1 MTNKLFKTLS
11 FSYILLPIIIFFLG
25 WLKLWLAIPLCIAL
39 LIIFL
44 RIINNEQSEQL
55 LTRRLSFQDLFP
67 VIAIILLWV
76 YFSGIGGLV
85 FQNKDHWW
93 RNEIFNLLV
102 MEHWPVI
109 SGDRGLIYYI
119 GFWLPSAVIGKIFGF
134 NAGYLF
140 QILWTTLGIFLVWC
154 LMCDHLSQI
163 SLKPLLGLI
172 LFSGLDIVGC
182 LLLQVDFASLEHFMH
197 IEWWSGFQFS
207 SFTTQLFWVFNQA
220 IYAWVL
226 TLLIMR
232 QKSNRYIILI
242 WSCGLLTC
250 TLPFVGMLP
259 FLLYKIYVNAR
270 DAQDSNSISATVFS
284 KKQPLERQAS
294 STKSNPKNIYQR
306 ICYFCRGSQLF
317 TLENIIG
324 GGCIGIICFLYE
336 IGNIS
341 ANNSGNPIH
350 YTKGYLF
357 LYILFLIIEVGLYAF
372 VIYPYQKQNTLYWLC
387 LIVLAA
393 CPLIHIGSDQDFCM
407 RASIPAL
414 LVFMLLFFDSWEKA
428 KAECNRLIYVGHLV
442 LFLLGAVTPLCEIW
456 RTTKNTVDMYHSGE
470 TIMAAPVS
478 KAEIMDYPNFSGN
491 VDESLFFKYLGR

>member
-1 MTNKLFKTLS
+1 MTNKFFKSLS

-25 WLKLWLAIPLCIAL
+25 WLKLWLAIPLCVAL
-39 LIIFL
+39 LIMFL
-44 RIINNEQSEQL
+44 RIIHNDQSEQL
-55 LTRRLSFQDLFP
+55 LTKRLSLQDLIS

-109 SGDRGLIYYI
+109 SDNRGLIYYI
-119 GFWLPSAVIGKIFGF
+119 GFWLPSAVIGKIFGL

-154 LMCDHLSQI
+154 LMCDHLRRI

-182 LLLQVDFASLEHFMH
+182 MLLQVDFASLEHFMH

-232 QKSNRYIILI
+232 QKSNRYIVLI

-250 TLPFVGMLP
+250 TLPFVGMIP
-259 FLLYKIYVNAR
+259 FLLYRIYVNACN
-270 DAQDSNSISATVFS
+270 AQEQTS
-284 KKQPLERQAS
+284 R
-294 STKSNPKNIYQR
+294 QR
-306 ICYFCRGSQLF
+306 IGSICRGSQLF

-387 LIVLAA
+387 LIVLAV
-393 CPLIHIGSDQDFCM
+393 CPLIHIGSGQDFCM

-428 KAECNRLIYVGHLV
+428 KAERNRLIYVGCLV
-442 LFLLGAVTPLCEIW
+442 LFLLGALTPLCEIW

-478 KAEIMDYPNFSGN
+478 KEEIMDYPNFSGN
-491 VDESLFFKYLGR
+491 VDESFFFKYLGR

>member
-1 MTNKLFKTLS
+1 MTNRLFKTLS

-25 WLKLWLAIPLCIAL
+25 WLKLWLAIPLCITL

-44 RIINNEQSEQL
+44 RIINNEPSEQL
-55 LTRRLSFQDLFP
+55 LTRQFSFQDLIP

-102 MEHWPVI
+102 MEHWPVV
-109 SGDRGLIYYI
+109 SGDRSLIYYI
-119 GFWLPSAVIGKIFGF
+119 GFWLPSAVIGKIFGL

-140 QILWTTLGIFLVWC
+140 QILWTALGIFLVWC
-154 LMCDHLSQI
+154 LMCDHLRRI

-226 TLLIMR
+226 TLLIMH

-250 TLPFVGMLP
+250 TLPFVGMIP
-259 FLLYKIYVNAR
+259 FFLYKIYVNACN
-270 DAQDSNSISATVFS
+270 AQ
-284 KKQPLERQAS
+284 ER
-294 STKSNPKNIYQR
+294 TTRQR
-306 ICYFCRGSQLF
+306 IGSICRGSQLF

-387 LIVLAA
+387 LIVLAV
-393 CPLIHIGSDQDFCM
+393 CPLIHIGSGQDFCM

-414 LVFMLLFFDSWEKA
+414 LVFMLLIFDSWEKA
-428 KAECNRLIYVGHLV
+428 KAERNRLIYVGCLV

-470 TIMAAPVS
+470 TIMAVPVS
-478 KAEIMDYPNFSGN
+478 KEEIMDYPNFSGN
-491 VDESLFFKYLGR
+491 VKESFFFKYLGR

>member
-1 MTNKLFKTLS
+1 MTNKLFKALS
-11 FSYILLPIIIFFLG
+11 YGYILLPIIIFFLG
-25 WLKLWLAIPLCIAL
+25 WLKFWLAIPLCIAL

-44 RIINNEQSEQL
+44 RIIHNEQSEL
-55 LTRRLSFQDLFP
+55 LLSNRLSFQNLIP
-67 VIAIILLWV
+67 VIALILLWV

-102 MEHWPVI
+102 TEDWPVI

-119 GFWLPSAVIGKIFGF
+119 GFWLPSAVIGKIFGL

-140 QILWTTLGIFLVWC
+140 QILWAALGIFLVWY
-154 LMCDHLSQI
+154 LMCNHLKRI
-163 SLKPLLGLI
+163 SVKPLLGLI
-172 LFSGLDIVGC
+172 FFSGLDIVGC
-182 LLLQVDFASLEHFMH
+182 LLLQVDFSSLEHFMH

-226 TLLIMR
+226 TLLMMHQR
-232 QKSNRYIILI
+232 SNHHIILI

-250 TLPFVGMLP
+250 TLPFAGMLP
-259 FLLYKIYVNAR
+259 FL
-270 DAQDSNSISATVFS
+270 
-284 KKQPLERQAS
+284 
-294 STKSNPKNIYQR
+294 IYQIVKNTYVKFHANR
-306 ICYFCRGSQLF
+306 EKPNAGWLNNICHLCRNSELF
-317 TLENIIG
+317 TCENILG

-357 LYILFLIIEVGLYAF
+357 LYVLFMLIEVGLYAF
-372 VIYPYQKQNTLYWLC
+372 VIYPYQKQNALYWLC
-387 LIVLAA
+387 LIVLAV
-393 CPLIHIGSDQDFCM
+393 CPLIHIGSGQDFCM

-414 LVFMLLFFDSWEKA
+414 LVFMLLFFDSWKKA
-428 KAECNRLIYVGHLV
+428 KAERNHLIYVGCLV
-442 LFLLGAVTPLCEIW
+442 LFLLGAITPLCEIW
-456 RTTKNTVDMYHSGE
+456 RTTKNTVDMYHADQ

-478 KAEIMDYPNFSGN
+478 KNEIMDYPNFSG
-491 VDESLFFKYLGR
+491 DLEESFFFKYLGR

>member
-1 MTNKLFKTLS
+1 MPNKLFKTLS

-25 WLKLWLAIPLCIAL
+25 WLKLWLAIPLCITL

-284 KKQPLERQAS
+284 KKQPLERQAT

-341 ANNSGNPIH
+341 ANNSGN
-350 YTKGYLF
+350 L
-357 LYILFLIIEVGLYAF
+357 LNSVELIG
-372 VIYPYQKQNTLYWLC
+372 Q
-387 LIVLAA
+387 
-393 CPLIHIGSDQDFCM
+393 
-407 RASIPAL
+407 
-414 LVFMLLFFDSWEKA
+414 
-428 KAECNRLIYVGHLV
+428 
-442 LFLLGAVTPLCEIW
+442 LG
-456 RTTKNTVDMYHSGE
+456 
-470 TIMAAPVS
+470 
-478 KAEIMDYPNFSGN
+478 
-491 VDESLFFKYLGR
+491 

>member
-11 FSYILLPIIIFFLG
+11 FSYILLPITIFFLG

-55 LTRRLSFQDLFP
+55 LTRQLSLQDLIP
-67 VIAIILLWV
+67 VVTIILLWV

-109 SGDRGLIYYI
+109 SGDRSLIYYI
-119 GFWLPSAVIGKIFGF
+119 GFWLPSAVIGKIFGL

-140 QILWTTLGIFLVWC
+140 QILWTVLGIFLVWC
-154 LMCDHLSQI
+154 LMCDHLRRI

-182 LLLQVDFASLEHFMH
+182 MLLQVDFASLEHFMH

-232 QKSNRYIILI
+232 QKSNRYIVLI

-250 TLPFVGMLP
+250 TLPFVGMIP
-259 FLLYKIYVNAR
+259 FLLYRIYVNACN
-270 DAQDSNSISATVFS
+270 AQ
-284 KKQPLERQAS
+284 ERTS
-294 STKSNPKNIYQR
+294 RQR
-306 ICYFCRGSQLF
+306 IGSICRGSQLF

-324 GGCIGIICFLYE
+324 GGYIGIICFLYE

-387 LIVLAA
+387 LIVLAV
-393 CPLIHIGSDQDFCM
+393 CPLIHIGRGQDFCM

-414 LVFMLLFFDSWEKA
+414 LVFMLLFFDSWGKA
-428 KAECNRLIYVGHLV
+428 KAERNRLIYVGCLV
-442 LFLLGAVTPLCEIW
+442 LFLLGALTPLCEIW
-456 RTTKNTVDMYHSGE
+456 RTTKNTVDMYHTGE

-478 KAEIMDYPNFSGN
+478 KEEIMDYPNFSGN
-491 VDESLFFKYLGR
+491 VGESFFFKYLGR

>member
-1 MTNKLFKTLS
+1 
-11 FSYILLPIIIFFLG
+11 
-25 WLKLWLAIPLCIAL
+25 
-39 LIIFL
+39 
-44 RIINNEQSEQL
+44 
-55 LTRRLSFQDLFP
+55 
-67 VIAIILLWV
+67 
-76 YFSGIGGLV
+76 
-85 FQNKDHWW
+85 
-93 RNEIFNLLV
+93 
-102 MEHWPVI
+102 
-109 SGDRGLIYYI
+109 
-119 GFWLPSAVIGKIFGF
+119 
-134 NAGYLF
+134 
-140 QILWTTLGIFLVWC
+140 
-154 LMCDHLSQI
+154 MCDHLSQI

-284 KKQPLERQAS
+284 KKQPHERQAS

-387 LIVLAA
+387 LIVLAS

-428 KAECNRLIYVGHLV
+428 KAECNRLIYVGCLV

>member
-1 MTNKLFKTLS
+1 MPNKLFKTLS

-44 RIINNEQSEQL
+44 RIIHNEHSGQL
-55 LTRRLSFQDLFP
+55 LTRQLSFQDLFP

-109 SGDRGLIYYI
+109 SDNRSLIYYI
-119 GFWLPSAVIGKIFGF
+119 GFWLPSAVIGKIFGL

-140 QILWTTLGIFLVWC
+140 QILWTTLGIFLVWY
-154 LMCDHLSQI
+154 LMCDHLRRI

-220 IYAWVL
+220 VYTWVL
-226 TLLIMR
+226 MLLIMH
-232 QKSNRYIILI
+232 QKSNRHIILI

-259 FLLYKIYVNAR
+259 FL
-270 DAQDSNSISATVFS
+270 
-284 KKQPLERQAS
+284 
-294 STKSNPKNIYQR
+294 IYQVVKNTHVKFHANAEKPKAGWFNNV
-306 ICYFCRGSQLF
+306 CHLCRNSELF
-317 TLENIIG
+317 TWENILG

-357 LYILFLIIEVGLYAF
+357 LYVLFMLIEVGLYAF
-372 VIYPYQKQNTLYWLC
+372 VIYPYQKQNALYWLC
-387 LIVLAA
+387 LIVLAV
-393 CPLIHIGSDQDFCM
+393 CPLIHIGSGQDFCM

-428 KAECNRLIYVGHLV
+428 KAERNRLIYIGCLV

-456 RTTKNTVDMYHSGE
+456 RTTKNTVDMYHAGQ

-478 KAEIMDYPNFSGN
+478 KEEIMDYPNFSGN
-491 VDESLFFKYLGR
+491 VEESFFFKYLGR

>member
-1 MTNKLFKTLS
+1 MTNRLFKTLS
-11 FSYILLPIIIFFLG
+11 FSFILLPIIIFFLG
-25 WLKLWLAIPLCIAL
+25 WLKLWLAIPLCITL

-44 RIINNEQSEQL
+44 RIINNEPCEQL
-55 LTRRLSFQDLFP
+55 LTRQLSLQDLIP

-119 GFWLPSAVIGKIFGF
+119 GFWLPSAVIGKIFGL

-140 QILWTTLGIFLVWC
+140 QILWTALGIFLVWC
-154 LMCDHLSQI
+154 LMCDHLRRI

-182 LLLQVDFASLEHFMH
+182 MLLQVDFASLEHFMH

-220 IYAWVL
+220 IYAWVF

-232 QKSNRYIILI
+232 QKSNRYIVLI

-250 TLPFVGMLP
+250 TLPFVGMIP
-259 FLLYKIYVNAR
+259 FLLYRIYVNACN
-270 DAQDSNSISATVFS
+270 AQEQTS
-284 KKQPLERQAS
+284 R
-294 STKSNPKNIYQR
+294 QR
-306 ICYFCRGSQLF
+306 IGSICRGSQLF

-387 LIVLAA
+387 LIVLAV
-393 CPLIHIGSDQDFCM
+393 CPLIHIGSGQDFCM

-428 KAECNRLIYVGHLV
+428 KAECNRLIYVGCLV

-491 VDESLFFKYLGR
+491 VKESFFFKYLGR

>member
-1 MTNKLFKTLS
+1 MTNKFFKSLS

-25 WLKLWLAIPLCIAL
+25 WLKLWLAIPLCVAL
-39 LIIFL
+39 LIMFL
-44 RIINNEQSEQL
+44 RIIHNDQSEQL
-55 LTRRLSFQDLFP
+55 LTKRLSLQDLIS

-109 SGDRGLIYYI
+109 SDNRGLIYYI
-119 GFWLPSAVIGKIFGF
+119 GFWLPSAVIGKIFGL

-154 LMCDHLSQI
+154 LMCDHLRRI

-182 LLLQVDFASLEHFMH
+182 LLLQVNFASLEHFMH

-226 TLLIMR
+226 MLLIMH
-232 QKSNRYIILI
+232 QKSNRHIILI

-250 TLPFVGMLP
+250 TLPFVGMIP
-259 FLLYKIYVNAR
+259 FLLYRIYVNACN
-270 DAQDSNSISATVFS
+270 AQEQTS
-284 KKQPLERQAS
+284 R
-294 STKSNPKNIYQR
+294 QR
-306 ICYFCRGSQLF
+306 IGSICRGSQLF

-387 LIVLAA
+387 LIVLVA
-393 CPLIHIGSDQDFCM
+393 CPLIHIGSGQDFCM

-428 KAECNRLIYVGHLV
+428 KAECNRLIYVGCLV